1 MIGGIRAIPQR
12 VTQRAQDR
20 VQNRREAV
28 ARAAE
33 DLGISARV
41 EGDLVVMEGRGLL
54 ARWLRD
60 ARLRNIG
67 REA

>member
-1 MIGGIRAIPQR
+1 MTGGLRSIPQR
-12 VTQRAQDR
+12 IVRRVEARAQA
-20 VQNRREAV
+20 RREAI

-33 DLGISARV
+33 GLGIGASV
-41 EGDLVVMEGRGLL
+41 EGERVVLEGRGLL

-60 ARLRNIG
+60 ARIRDIG

>member
-1 MIGGIRAIPQR
+1 MTGGIRAIPQR
-12 VTQRAQDR
+12 IAQRVQARAQS
-20 VQNRREAV
+20 RREAV

-41 EGDLVVMEGRGLL
+41 EGELVVMEGRGLL